1 MRKNKT
7 FFESIY
13 WAAVGIGTAVK
24 TERNVKNY
32 LIQLTSFL
40 LVNLFIFKLESW
52 QTITQFMSGVA
63 VIAMEFMNT
72 SVERLCDV
80 VTKEKN
86 EEIKDIKDIA
96 AGAVLT
102 WGLLY
107 YGLEITYII
116 MKFTK

>member
-13 WAAVGIGTAVK
+13 WAAVGIATAVR

-40 LVNLFIFKLESW
+40 LVNLFLFRFEAW
-52 QTITQFMSGVA
+52 QTVTQFMSGVA

-80 VTKEKN
+80 VTQEKN
-86 EEIKDIKDIA
+86 SSIRDIKDIA

-116 MKFTK
+116 MKFTR